1 MCSSIY
7 HHLYV
12 VDLSSVLNK
21 GNKKRAA
28 NVYANEQHLELDF
41 KNSTG
46 QLRAGRNEVHNGDAS
61 HQ

>member
-7 HHLYV
+7 QHLYV
-12 VDLSSVLNK
+12 VDLFSTLSK
-21 GNKKRAA
+21 DNKKRAA

-46 QLRAGRNEVHNGDAS
+46 RLRVGRNEIHHGDDS